1 MTIGPSATDV
11 FRHGL
16 RLLLDK
22 DDAGRIGLWH
32 EDGALEF
39 PFAPDPAADFTRS
52 AR

>member
-1 MTIGPSATDV
+1 MTIDPSATDV

-22 DDAGRIGLWH
+22 DNAGWTGLWH
-32 EDGALEF
+32 EDGVPES